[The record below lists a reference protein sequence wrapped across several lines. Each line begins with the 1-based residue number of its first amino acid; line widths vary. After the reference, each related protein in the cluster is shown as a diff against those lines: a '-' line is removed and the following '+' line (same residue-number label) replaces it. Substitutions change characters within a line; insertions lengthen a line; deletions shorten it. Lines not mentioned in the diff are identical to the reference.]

1 MNILLQNLNSQRLK
15 KKIVNMCL
23 KVPFNLNKFI
33 SLTQMI
39 LLAIGVGC
47 VAARTRY
54 VFKIQSVLRA
64 AHSGVGNLL
73 KVELDQSGVPAKLS
87 VNGSTSSVVV
97 CCCCHLIFS
106 DVG

>member
-1 MNILLQNLNSQRLK
+1 MF
-15 KKIVNMCL
+15 VNMCL
-23 KVPFNLNKFI
+23 TVPLNRNKFI

-39 LLAIGVGC
+39 LLFIGVGC
-47 VAARTRY
+47 VVARTRY

-87 VNGSTSSVVV
+87 VNGSTISGVYT
-97 CCCCHLIFS
+97 CK
-106 DVG
+106 